1 MAELLEE
8 LYSLPPGYENLTRRR
23 TINRKLGQHTIN
35 VGIKHLQEWY
45 ERVSGFMITDENS
58 VLEEITTAFWIL
70 HPDGIGQIYSP
81 VTGFI
86 PVEYSE
92 QYQNS
97 IG

>member
-1 MAELLEE
+1 
-8 LYSLPPGYENLTRRR
+8 
-23 TINRKLGQHTIN
+23 
-35 VGIKHLQEWY
+35 
-45 ERVSGFMITDENS
+45 
-58 VLEEITTAFWIL
+58 L